1 MSHTPKWIAGSAL
14 GAALAITG
22 ITIAQRPPERDINP
36 RNHPILAD
44 AQRLVDQAY
53 NRVSEAQ
60 RSNDWDMRG
69 HAAKAKALLEQ
80 ASRELKAAA
89 LADNRHGR

>member
-1 MSHTPKWIAGSAL
+1 MLNTRKRISAGALSLGLLIAG
-14 GAALAITG
+14 ITF
-22 ITIAQRPPERDINP
+22 AQRPSHDINP

-44 AQRLVDQAY
+44 AQRLCDQAY
-53 NRVSEAQ
+53 ERVSAAQ
-60 RSNDWDMRG
+60 GANDWDMNG
-69 HAAKAKALLEQ
+69 HAAKAKALLQQ

>member
-1 MSHTPKWIAGSAL
+1 MTNTRKWISASVL
-14 GAALAITG
+14 SVGLLITG
-22 ITIAQRPPERDINP
+22 ITIAQGPARDINR

-44 AQRLVDQAY
+44 AQRLCDQAY
-53 NRVSEAQ
+53 DRISAAQ
-60 RSNDWDMRG
+60 RANDWDMNG
-69 HAAKAKALLEQ
+69 HAAKAKALLQQ